1 MNSLTLAPAAFGVAA
16 RAWVA
21 SHVPS
26 GPFTIADPTG
36 FGEAFVDIVDAR
48 RAGER
53 RALFVLFE
61 HPRRMLM
68 RAVVDQLTAQFQ
80 YDGFLSRMASFAAGK
95 LVINEQPQSATEG
108 AMFGPLVARAWE
120 DLCVTAD
127 AVAFRSRYEYELA
140 ASFFGTRPAGVVI
153 YAPRDTRV
161 PSPVPVASFVPRIAI
176 WADGMCDE
184 FVRAAV
190 RMASDIRLET
200 VVIRDEPLTN
210 VATVPVNEAAVA
222 LASARL
228 IVSLSDDPG
237 TARELAEFSRP
248 LCAATHGASEYV
260 HGVQTFDIWNP
271 SDAID
276 AMLRALGGVLPS
288 VIQRADTPHVF
299 DRPASVYSPK
309 APLVSIVMAVYNRL
323 GHLERNLERLQ
334 RQTYENIE
342 IIVVSNNGP
351 RADVIC
357 AKFPNVRYIHRNENS
372 GEAGVPRNDG
382 YQAAR
387 GTFVTWLDDDD
398 IFFDDHIERM
408 VEACS
413 SGADVVYSNFLLQI
427 VEPQAD
433 GSERL
438 TGYDIEKGKAI
449 TPLELMVTNR
459 IGYMT
464 VFARK
469 SVYDRVGVFDADKL
483 LGGSE
488 VELWLR
494 MSSEFAMAHVERP
507 TTMYTIRKN
516 WEGSLTASNAGLF
529 VQGYE
534 AMYEKYPAA
543 GLPLVQAARQ
553 QHLAA
558 LRTSG
563 SPARQPRYFARGD
576 V

>member
-1 MNSLTLAPAAFGVAA
+1 MNNLTLAPAAFGLAA
-16 RAWVA
+16 RNWAA
-21 SHVPS
+21 AHAPGSA
-26 GPFTIADPTG
+26 FTIADPTG

-68 RAVVDQLTAQFQ
+68 RAVVDHLTGQFG

-95 LVINEQPQSATEG
+95 LVINEQPQSATEA
-108 AMFGPLVARAWE
+108 AMFGPLIARAWD

-127 AVAFRSRYEYELA
+127 AIAFRSRYEYEMA
-140 ASFFGTRPAGVVI
+140 AAFFGSRPNGAVI
-153 YAPRDTRV
+153 YAPRDNRV
-161 PSPVPVASFVPRIAI
+161 PAPVPAMQLAPRIAI
-176 WADGMCDE
+176 WADGICDE
-184 FVRAAV
+184 LVRAAV

-200 VVIRDEPLTN
+200 VVIRDEPLAGVETIR
-210 VATVPVNEAAVA
+210 VAAAAAV
-222 LASARL
+222 LASSRL

-260 HGVQTFDIWNP
+260 LGVQTFDIWNA

-276 AMLRALGGVLPS
+276 AMLRALGGVLPC
-288 VIQRADTPHVF
+288 VIERPETPNIF
-299 DRPASVYSPK
+299 DRPSRVYSPE

-342 IIVVSNNGP
+342 IIVVSNNCP
-351 RADVIC
+351 RADAIC
-357 AKFPNVRYIHRNENS
+357 AKFPNVRYIHRDENS
-372 GEAGVPRNDG
+372 GEAGIPRNDG
-382 YQAAR
+382 YKAAR
-387 GTFVTWLDDDD
+387 GTFITWLDDDD
-398 IFFDDHIERM
+398 IFFDDHVERM

-413 SGADVVYSNFLLQI
+413 SGTDIVYSNFLLQI
-427 VEPQAD
+427 VEPQPD

-449 TPLELMVTNR
+449 TPLELMITNR

-469 SVYDRVGVFDADKL
+469 SVYDRVGVFDADTL

-494 MSSEFAMAHVERP
+494 MSSTFAMAHVERP
-507 TTMYTIRKN
+507 SAMYTIRKN

-534 AMYEKYPAA
+534 MMYEKYPAA
-543 GLPLVQAARQ
+543 GLPLIQAGRQ
-553 QHLAA
+553 QHLAS
-558 LRTSG
+558 LRASG
-563 SPARQPRYFARGD
+563 SPARQPRYFATGA